1 MAPPFVNSTPTWL
14 YILVGSLVTL
24 VVVTTL
30 YIIYLHRRK
39 LTSGS
44 QLKADQEDKNEDLR
58 TDNIGLSK
66 KAEDLLNEV
75 MEDSGLQNEL
85 PDRLDVSKATVSN
98 AVSELKDRGLIL
110 RKKKANTYLIEP
122 DREELEKQQR

>member
-44 QLKADQEDKNEDLR
+44 QGEEDQEDKNEDLR

-85 PDRLDVSKATVSN
+85 PERLDVSKATVSN

-122 DREELEKQQR
+122 DIEELEKQQR

>member
-122 DREELEKQQR
+122 DIEELEKQQR